1 MMRAVPCIGCLNGW
15 VLVSSEVSLAPA
27 DDGLFPRPLGWT
39 DCEGSAWFGI
49 VMAALLP
56 SLLLLWR
63 CTSSSG
69 LTIYTDLVDLDAVA
83 VATP

>member
-1 MMRAVPCIGCLNGW
+1 MTCSPGPPGR
-15 VLVSSEVSLAPA
+15 
-27 DDGLFPRPLGWT
+27 T
-39 DCEGSAWFGI
+39 DCEGSARFGI

-56 SLLLLWR
+56 SLLLLRR

-83 VATP
+83 VAKP